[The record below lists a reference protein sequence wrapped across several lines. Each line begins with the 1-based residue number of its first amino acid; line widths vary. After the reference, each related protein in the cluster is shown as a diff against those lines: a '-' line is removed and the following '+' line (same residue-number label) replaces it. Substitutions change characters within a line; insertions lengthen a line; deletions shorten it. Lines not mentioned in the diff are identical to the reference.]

1 MGSIEFENQII
12 SYTLVRKKV
21 KNINMRINRNGDV
34 TVSAPSYVSA
44 NIIEQFVRSNAQRII
59 DAQKRFAD
67 FRNQTVKYEN
77 GDFLYVLGKKYSL
90 QIDYA
95 EKSRYV
101 ISEDSVVFYVNKNSD
116 VQQRRAL
123 YDKMLA
129 DTAEKLFPKVTGDC
143 LPLFYGRIKSVPY
156 LKIRKMRSQ
165 WGNCRAAKNTITLN
179 SRLAAYDEEVIKS
192 VVCHELCHF
201 FHQNHSKAFYNLLT
215 SVMPEWKECDRV
227 LKNKLIYCYFIDNQ

>member
-34 TVSAPSYVSA
+34 TVSAPPYVSA

-77 GDFLYVLGKKYSL
+77 GDFLYILGKKYNL

-143 LPLFYGRIKSVPY
+143 LSLFYGRIKSVPY